1 MASETT
7 NCHIIPTSM
16 AIQCTIPRCRDVW
29 GMIAGA
35 TTNVRTAIGTVTE
48 AQMPRIFGKEYCAE
62 FFAAAICAG
71 SDCVVVM
78 PPGSD
83 AVPDPH
89 IAPAGSRSARLV
101 RREGE

>member
-1 MASETT
+1 
-7 NCHIIPTSM
+7 M
-16 AIQCTIPRCRDVW
+16 AIQCTIPGWRDVW

-48 AQMPRIFGKEYCAE
+48 AQMPRIFGREYCAE

-78 PPGSD
+78 PIRLGCGAGS
-83 AVPDPH
+83 AH
-89 IAPAGSRSARLV
+89 RPAGSRSARLV
-101 RREGE
+101 RREGDTGVPLPGDAH

>member
-1 MASETT
+1 
-7 NCHIIPTSM
+7 M
-16 AIQCTIPRCRDVW
+16 AIQCTSPGWRDVW

-35 TTNVRTAIGTVTE
+35 TTNARTAIGTVTE

-78 PPGSD
+78 PSASAGLP
-83 AVPDPH
+83 VPH
-89 IAPAGSRSARLV
+89 IARRARD
-101 RREGE
+101 RRARTPRG